1 MREIPLSIV
10 EVTNVW
16 NRAICA
22 LIIIRSPQIKISPTL
37 EYWGSPKIVTMKFS
51 KMKGEGRERV
61 SLPKNLKIL
70 D

>member
-22 LIIIRSPQIKISPTL
+22 LIIIRSPQIKISPIL
-37 EYWGSPKIVTMKFS
+37 EY
-51 KMKGEGRERV
+51 
-61 SLPKNLKIL
+61 
-70 D
+70 